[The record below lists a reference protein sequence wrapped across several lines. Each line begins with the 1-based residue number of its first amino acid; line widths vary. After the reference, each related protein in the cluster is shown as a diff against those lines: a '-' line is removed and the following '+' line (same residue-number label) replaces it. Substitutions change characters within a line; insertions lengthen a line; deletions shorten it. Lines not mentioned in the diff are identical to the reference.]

1 MKNSAKRPIIN
12 TKTMGISMIFNRV
25 IKLIILVSVVFGLF
39 SGFQTCCQAQE
50 HKVSKVLV
58 LSDSGQR
65 NGTTYLTCGAAAD
78 IIAADI
84 INELN
89 KTGRIKA
96 PLLGETMAN
105 ITQRN
110 IPLYY
115 LTFFR
120 EYKNNYNIDFVN
132 LKRVTNSMDADYILL
147 ITSGMDIQSR
157 FLKTTWWNKLGL
169 AEGDPVIPTY
179 RLSTLITL
187 IDKKTYSVI
196 WQDMYL
202 RDLKAHDYDIGFAQF
217 SPGYAQLSKIKK
229 YSSTMSQYVAKEIDK
244 NINPWA
250 QPKEEPKAIE
260 MKSKYLNEGTKLYYP
275 AVNGDV
281 VKQNINEAQE
291 NYKSKRE
298 QRRIEKQRQKH
309 IENVRLLEQKRQQTE
324 LKQQQQIKQET
335 PVKKQEPRLFD
346 SIRDD
351 IYDSQQPPQLRG
363 EKYIPA
369 VDIQNKQNLQQE
381 PEILSPVMN
390 KPGVQTAPQLKPS
403 VNTPKTTEPAKTNIE
418 PQKQENKLPQ
428 YDWNIKNIN
437 LKKIGHLI

>member
-1 MKNSAKRPIIN
+1 
-12 TKTMGISMIFNRV
+12 
-25 IKLIILVSVVFGLF
+25 
-39 SGFQTCCQAQE
+39 
-50 HKVSKVLV
+50 
-58 LSDSGQR
+58 
-65 NGTTYLTCGAAAD
+65 
-78 IIAADI
+78 
-84 INELN
+84 
-89 KTGRIKA
+89 
-96 PLLGETMAN
+96 
-105 ITQRN
+105 
-110 IPLYY
+110 
-115 LTFFR
+115 
-120 EYKNNYNIDFVN
+120 
-132 LKRVTNSMDADYILL
+132 MDADYILL

-335 PVKKQEPRLFD
+335 PVKKQEQRLFD
-346 SIRDD
+346 SIRED
-351 IYDSQQPPQLRG
+351 IYDSQPPQLRG

-369 VDIQNKQNLQQE
+369 VEVQPAENIQST
-381 PEILSPVMN
+381 PELITPVMEKPAAAIQTKPAVN
-390 KPGVQTAPQLKPS
+390 KTVKPQTLKPET
-403 VNTPKTTEPAKTNIE
+403 NNLEPAERK
-418 PQKQENKLPQ
+418 NKVPQ

>member
-1 MKNSAKRPIIN
+1 
-12 TKTMGISMIFNRV
+12 MIFNRI
-25 IKLIILVSVVFGLF
+25 IKLIIFVSVVFGVFLAIP
-39 SGFQTCCQAQE
+39 SDCQAQE
-50 HKVSKVLV
+50 QKAAKVLV

-96 PLLGETMAN
+96 PLLGDTMAN

-132 LKRVTNSMDADYILL
+132 LKRVTHSMQADYILL
-147 ITSGMDIQSR
+147 VTSGMDIQSR

-169 AEGDPVIPTY
+169 AEGDPVVPTY
-179 RLSTLITL
+179 RLSTLVTL
-187 IDKKTYSVI
+187 IDKRTYSVV

-229 YSSTMSQYVAKEIDK
+229 YSSTMSQYVAKEVDK
-244 NINPWA
+244 RVNPWA
-250 QPKEEPKAIE
+250 QPEEKPKTIE
-260 MKSKYLNEGTKLYYP
+260 MKSKFLNEGTKLYYP
-275 AVNGDV
+275 TVNGEVVKQNLND
-281 VKQNINEAQE
+281 VKQNINDAQE
-291 NYKSKRE
+291 NYKSRRE
-298 QRRIEKQRQKH
+298 QRRIEKQRQKQ
-309 IENVRLLEQKRQQTE
+309 IENVRLLEQKRQEAE
-324 LKQQQQIKQET
+324 LKQLEQNIKQQET
-335 PVKKQEPRLFD
+335 ASKTKKQEPRLFD

-351 IYDSQQPPQLRG
+351 IYNSQPPQLRG

-369 VDIQNKQNLQQE
+369 VDIQNEQNIRQE
-381 PEILSPVMN
+381 PKLLTPVMD
-390 KPGVQTAPQLKPS
+390 KPAEQTAPALKPA
-403 VNTPKTTEPAKTNIE
+403 VDKTRTTNPVNIE
-418 PQKQENKLPQ
+418 PQTQENKLPQ

-437 LKKIGHLI
+437 LKKIGHII

>member
-1 MKNSAKRPIIN
+1 
-12 TKTMGISMIFNRV
+12 MIFNRI
-25 IKLIILVSVVFGLF
+25 IKLIVFVSVVFGVFLAIP
-39 SGFQTCCQAQE
+39 SGCQAQE
-50 HKVSKVLV
+50 QKAAKVLV

-96 PLLGETMAN
+96 PLLGDTMAN

-132 LKRVTNSMDADYILL
+132 LKRVTHSMQADYILL
-147 ITSGMDIQSR
+147 VTSGMDIQSR

-169 AEGDPVIPTY
+169 AEGDPVVPTY
-179 RLSTLITL
+179 RLSTLVTL
-187 IDKKTYSVI
+187 IDKRTYSVV

-229 YSSTMSQYVAKEIDK
+229 YSSTMSQYVAKEVDK
-244 NINPWA
+244 RVNPWA
-250 QPKEEPKAIE
+250 QPEEKPKTIE
-260 MKSKYLNEGTKLYYP
+260 MKSKFLNEGTKLYYP
-275 AVNGDV
+275 TVNGEVVKQNLND
-281 VKQNINEAQE
+281 VKQNINDAQE
-291 NYKSKRE
+291 NYKSRRE
-298 QRRIEKQRQKH
+298 QRRIEKQRQKQ
-309 IENVRLLEQKRQQTE
+309 IENVRLLEQKRQEAE
-324 LKQQQQIKQET
+324 LKQLEQNIKQQET
-335 PVKKQEPRLFD
+335 ASKTKKQEPRLFD

-351 IYDSQQPPQLRG
+351 IYNPQPPQLRG

-369 VDIQNKQNLQQE
+369 VDIQNEQNIRQE
-381 PEILSPVMN
+381 PKLLTPVMD
-390 KPGVQTAPQLKPS
+390 KPAEQTAPALKPA
-403 VNTPKTTEPAKTNIE
+403 VDKTRTTNPVNIE
-418 PQKQENKLPQ
+418 PQTQENKLPQ

-437 LKKIGHLI
+437 LKKIGHII

>member
-1 MKNSAKRPIIN
+1 
-12 TKTMGISMIFNRV
+12 MIFNRI
-25 IKLIILVSVVFGLF
+25 IKLIIFVSVVLGMFF
-39 SGFQTCCQAQE
+39 AIQTDCQAQE
-50 HKVSKVLV
+50 HKVPKVLV

-89 KTGRIKA
+89 KTGRVEA

-105 ITQRN
+105 ITQKN

-132 LKRVTNSMDADYILL
+132 LKRVTHSMDADYILL

-157 FLKTTWWNKLGL
+157 FLKTTWWNKLGI

-179 RLSTLITL
+179 RLSTLVSL

-229 YSSTMSQYVAKEIDK
+229 YSANMSEYVAKKVDEK
-244 NINPWA
+244 VNPWIVP
-250 QPKEEPKAIE
+250 QEEPKAIE
-260 MKSKYLNEGTKLYYP
+260 MKSRFINEGTKLYYP
-275 AVNGDV
+275 TVNGEVVKQNLND

-298 QRRIEKQRQKH
+298 QRRIEKEQQKY
-309 IENVRLLEQKRQQTE
+309 IENVRMLEQKRQQAE
-324 LKQQQQIKQET
+324 LKRIEENSAIDQK
-335 PVKKQEPRLFD
+335 PVKVKKQEPRLFD
-346 SIRDD
+346 SIRED
-351 IYDSQQPPQLRG
+351 IYDSQPPQLRG

-369 VDIQNKQNLQQE
+369 VEVQPAENIQST
-381 PEILSPVMN
+381 PELITPVMEKPAAAIQTKPAVN
-390 KPGVQTAPQLKPS
+390 KTVKPQTLKPET
-403 VNTPKTTEPAKTNIE
+403 NNLEPAERK
-418 PQKQENKLPQ
+418 NKVPQ